1 MTPSSE
7 LRADI
12 YKALDDV
19 VKAHYDHTDPI
30 QRKSLTPKQITAYS
44 ALEKMGLICLENDL
58 YFATQEGAKVHGSL
72 DRNGVYKELPEEL
85 FRL

>member
-1 MTPSSE
+1 MLQNINHFPNK
-7 LRADI
+7 LI
-12 YKALDDV
+12 
-19 VKAHYDHTDPI
+19 PFF
-30 QRKSLTPKQITAYS
+30 QITAYS